1 MACALRTDGGVA
13 AGGDDG
19 RGLLTSESVVLQL
32 EKKVLARGANLARYS
47 LQAGSLVVASSSRA
61 VSAK

>member
-1 MACALRTDGGVA
+1 VA